1 MTRDLNKEEAEIRNG
16 NRFVRE
22 VHGTGVFPRDVDRLF
37 LKYANL
43 RHKVYNTHKDSFAD
57 DATRKELQSYIDEQ
71 FVKLTKEYDI
81 NGEVVFPGYI
91 KKALNLRVRHSFVKG
106 RFRDTTRERLGSEE
120 NEIEGMLAD
129 DVRSAREIEDS
140 ELIDDL
146 LTGASFSVLELDIF
160 TQLVQ
165 GKIKERVLVKELA
178 EKHGLPIK
186 TVKDS
191 VKDVKDYLA
200 LKLKK

>member
-1 MTRDLNKEEAEIRNG
+1 M
-16 NRFVRE
+16 
-22 VHGTGVFPRDVDRLF
+22 
-37 LKYANL
+37 
-43 RHKVYNTHKDSFAD
+43 
-57 DATRKELQSYIDEQ
+57 
-71 FVKLTKEYDI
+71 
-81 NGEVVFPGYI
+81 
-91 KKALNLRVRHSFVKG
+91 KG

-191 VKDVKDYLA
+191 VKDVKDYLV